1 MQAIPPSATA
11 CHFNLSASCIKIQKS
26 AAGSAFNL
34 GWSRAMSGGLSLT
47 PYENEKPK
55 RGHHRRSG
63 AEAAA
68 KNGKGEDVS
77 SADLILF

>member
-1 MQAIPPSATA
+1 
-11 CHFNLSASCIKIQKS
+11 
-26 AAGSAFNL
+26 
-34 GWSRAMSGGLSLT
+34 MSGGLSLT

-77 SADLILF
+77 SAIISYYFFLERTVFVVLTPLT